1 VFDSLIK
8 VMATKEL
15 MAIVKFIPKKGSQL
29 RICALLPQKESY
41 DEDHFQTPPGFNL
54 IFLPYSEDIVN
65 FTGDKTTAQPADIS
79 KELAHMCKLLIN
91 NLTINDF
98 DVRNFDSPS
107 LQKFY
112 AHLQAHAL
120 GEKEVDEP
128 ADLLKQDEDAM
139 LKCLDIIQMIKDTL
153 QLEISGDIEKG
164 NYDNKKGNYSESD

>member
-1 VFDSLIK
+1 LERIKNLDSPGMTLVGFKPRNKLKLYHNYRTSYFIYPDEERVSGSGTMFDALIK
-8 VMATKEL
+8 VMATKDL
-15 MAIVKFIPKKGSQL
+15 IAIVKFISKKGSQL
-29 RICALLPQKESY
+29 RICALMPQKESY
-41 DEDHFQTPPGFNL
+41 DEDH
-54 IFLPYSEDIVN
+54 
-65 FTGDKTTAQPADIS
+65 IS

-128 ADLLKQDEDAM
+128 ADLLKQD
-139 LKCLDIIQMIKDTL
+139 
-153 QLEISGDIEKG
+153 
-164 NYDNKKGNYSESD
+164 

>member
-1 VFDSLIK
+1 LFDALIK
-8 VMATKEL
+8 VLTSKEL
-15 MAIVKFIPKKGSQL
+15 MAIVKFISKKGSQL

-65 FTGDKTTAQPADIS
+65 FSGDKTVAHPADIS
-79 KELAHMCKLLIN
+79 RELAHMCKLLIN

-98 DVRNFDSPS
+98 DVRNFDSPN

-120 GEKEVDEP
+120 G
-128 ADLLKQDEDAM
+128 
-139 LKCLDIIQMIKDTL
+139 
-153 QLEISGDIEKG
+153 
-164 NYDNKKGNYSESD
+164 